1 MTRPPL
7 AERHPLWFVAL
18 LELAVIVVYLLTGTI
33 AHFAELPGEFVS
45 VVSNVVLGVLAAGL
59 LSRLGW
65 RRTAG
70 FRRVTRPRDL
80 LWFLPL
86 LMPAF
91 FSLAAGLEFGGLGLT
106 LGLLVTAL
114 LIGFT
119 EEAIFR
125 GLMLTAL
132 KARGPWM
139 AAIVTSVLF
148 GLSHSLNLL
157 SGKSGVEI
165 LIQICY
171 ALAVGFAFAA
181 IVFKTGLIWPLVLV
195 HALIDFTSFLG
206 KEGTPPAWEAAAG
219 IGITFAFMSYGLF
232 LMLHGRL
239 TGRGLTPTRTSGEM
253 T

>member
-1 MTRPPL
+1 MTRLPL
-7 AERHPLWFVAL
+7 AERHPLWFVTL
-18 LELAVIVVYLLTGTI
+18 LELAVTLVFVLTGTI

-45 VVSNVVLGVLAAGL
+45 VVANVVLGVLAVRL

-65 RRTAG
+65 WRTAG
-70 FRRVTRPRDL
+70 FRQAMRSRDL

-86 LMPAF
+86 LLPAF
-91 FSLAAGLEFGGLGLT
+91 FSLAAGLEFGGLALT

-119 EEAIFR
+119 EETIFR

-132 KARGPWM
+132 KARGPWT
-139 AAIVTSVLF
+139 AAIITSVLF

-157 SGKSGVEI
+157 SGKSGAEI
-165 LIQICY
+165 LIQVAY

-181 IVFKTGLIWPLVLV
+181 IVFKTGLIWPLVVV

-206 KEGTPPAWEAAAG
+206 KQGTLSAWEAAAG

-232 LMLHGRL
+232 LMLHGRP
-239 TGRGLTPTRTSGEM
+239 RAVAQVAV
-253 T
+253 